1 MNVSVKEIIKVKVM
15 GKMLLFL
22 DSPLKA
28 KILEA
33 IPSIQGLKLVNN
45 PTEKLTINAI
55 EKCIFANW
63 SIICVAHSIFITPCT
78 SLFKDD
84 KY

>member
-1 MNVSVKEIIKVKVM
+1 M

-22 DSPLKA
+22 DSLKA
-28 KILEA
+28 KMLEA
-33 IPSIQGLKLVNN
+33 IPNIQGLKLVNN

-63 SIICVAHSIFITPCT
+63 SIYVSPTPFLSPLVQDYLRMINISHIF
-78 SLFKDD
+78 
-84 KY
+84 